1 MIEKICIMIC
11 LIMQFFQGLINLKFY
26 KLIEECKNDR

>member
-11 LIMQFFQGLINLKFY
+11 LIMQFFQGLINLHLF
-26 KLIEECKNDR
+26 KLIEEIKNDR